1 MNWLNINVATL
12 RSAEYI
18 GSEPVARATWLN
30 VLGWCCMQENAG
42 RIANC
47 RGWRDRQWQQICG
60 VTADEVNASSPLL
73 FWEGDDLVVWNYPVH
88 KEAEVAAKREGGRN
102 GGLRSGASRR
112 EAMLEA
118 ELEAETKLT
127 SNGKERK
134 GKEGE
139 EKEKGKGSG
148 RIVAEV
154 SATSDADW
162 LKQLQSNAAY
172 QSLDVQREFAKMSA
186 WCSINRKH
194 PTRRRFVNWLNRAE
208 KPISN
213 VQSVSRNES
222 FIDRS

>member
-1 MNWLNINVATL
+1 
-12 RSAEYI
+12 
-18 GSEPVARATWLN
+18 
-30 VLGWCCMQENAG
+30 
-42 RIANC
+42 
-47 RGWRDRQWQQICG
+47 
-60 VTADEVNASSPLL
+60 
-73 FWEGDDLVVWNYPVH
+73 
-88 KEAEVAAKREGGRN
+88 
-102 GGLRSGASRR
+102 
-112 EAMLEA
+112 MLEA

-139 EKEKGKGSG
+139 EKEKEKGSG

-213 VQSVSRNES
+213 VQSVPRNES
-222 FIDRS
+222 VIDRS